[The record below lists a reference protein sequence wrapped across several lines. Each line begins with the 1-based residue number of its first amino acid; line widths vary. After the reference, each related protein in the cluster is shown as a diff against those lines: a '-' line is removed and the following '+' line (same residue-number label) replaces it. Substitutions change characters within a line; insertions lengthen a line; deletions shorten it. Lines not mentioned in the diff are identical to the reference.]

1 MHLVLYNNFSTL
13 RCLFRIHKAK
23 TLAPADKNGTAAR
36 SAGFT
41 ISVQGA
47 EKDELLQV
55 FVFLAF
61 FWPHRMS
68 SSSRWPCHYND
79 DNHQEWPCFNS
90 HAFLRF
96 ALLWML
102 HFSWKITMYG
112 IVRITGLQ
120 LAVVQKKAATSK
132 RKGYFPDCVL
142 LCCL

>member
-1 MHLVLYNNFSTL
+1 MLNNNFSTL

-23 TLAPADKNGTAAR
+23 TLAPNYKNSTAAR

-55 FVFLAF
+55 FVCLAF

-68 SSSRWPCHYND
+68 CSDDLVTFVPHYND
-79 DNHQEWPCFNS
+79 DNHQEWPCYDS
-90 HAFLRF
+90 HAFLRVV
-96 ALLWML
+96 LLWML

-112 IVRITGLQ
+112 IVRIAGLQ

-132 RKGYFPDCVL
+132 RKGSFF
-142 LCCL
+142 